1 MSEQDKM
8 TEQETEVTTSGE
20 APQEKKKQEVPTR
33 SMILMILAGCY
44 LVYTGYRPC
53 KNVLDGVEGGSWG
66 FFAAGAAFIV
76 VGAVMLFVG
85 GRNYLRRE
93 KEKRAE
99 QEAQAQIIRET
110 QPAKEKKTMSIA
122 DRARLAEG
130 LDDAEETE
138 TQADIEKEEY
148 EHRQR
153 FL

>member
-44 LVYTGYRPC
+44 LLYTGYRLC

-93 KEKRAE
+93 KEKHAQ
-99 QEAQAQIIRET
+99 QEAQAQIIRKT
-110 QPAKEKKTMSIA
+110 QPAEEKKTMSIA
-122 DRARLAEG
+122 DRARLAGG
-130 LDDAEETE
+130 LDDSEETE
-138 TQADIEKEEY
+138 TQADTEKEE
-148 EHRQR
+148 
-153 FL
+153 

>member
-44 LVYTGYRPC
+44 LLYTGYRLC

-93 KEKRAE
+93 KEKHAE
-99 QEAQAQIIRET
+99 QENMTLTEL
-110 QPAKEKKTMSIA
+110 KKVIA
-122 DRARLAEG
+122 DIYPG
-130 LDDAEETE
+130 Q
-138 TQADIEKEEY
+138 TQFYVIEFKC
-148 EHRQR
+148 
-153 FL
+153 L

>member
-44 LVYTGYRPC
+44 LLYTGYRLC

-66 FFAAGAAFIV
+66 FFAAGTAFIV

-93 KEKRAE
+93 KEKHAE
-99 QEAQAQIIRET
+99 QEAQAQIIRKT
-110 QPAKEKKTMSIA
+110 QPAEEKKTMSIA
-122 DRARLAEG
+122 DRARLAGG
-130 LDDAEETE
+130 LDDSEETE
-138 TQADIEKEEY
+138 TQADTEKEE
-148 EHRQR
+148 
-153 FL
+153 